1 MNSLSAQSL
10 VPLICEAGDAVRA
23 IYVRGAVE
31 YSLKEDQS
39 FLTEADHASQ
49 WIITHGLAAMAPDI
63 PVLSEEAKV
72 VDYSARKNWKEY
84 FLIDPVDGTR
94 EFVKRIPEFTVNIAL
109 VRHGKPVIGLVHLP
123 MEGVTYI
130 GEEGAGAY
138 RIKQTTERLPLHRDA
153 NRRFTVFLSR
163 TDFSP
168 SLEQLLTKLS
178 NPDVKRMGSSL
189 KFCLIAEGAGDL
201 YPRLKPSMEWDT
213 AAGTVV
219 VEQSG
224 GIVCDLS
231 GESILYNREDL
242 VNPPFYAGSKYLEDK
257 IPDWKRLLLDKSA

>member
-1 MNSLSAQSL
+1 MHSLDTQSL
-10 VPLICEAGDAVRA
+10 IPLICEAGDSVRA
-23 IYVRGAVE
+23 IYDRGTVE
-31 YSLKEDQS
+31 YSLKEDRS

-49 WIITHGLAAMAPDI
+49 RILAEGLAAIAPDI
-63 PVLSEEAKV
+63 PVLSEEAKAV
-72 VDYSARKNWKEY
+72 EYSIRKNWEEY

-109 VRHGKPVIGLVHLP
+109 IRRGRPVIGLVHLP
-123 MEGVTYI
+123 MERITYI
-130 GEEGAGAY
+130 GEDGAGAY
-138 RIKQTTERLPLHRDA
+138 RIKQTAERLPLKSGGNARL
-153 NRRFTVFLSR
+153 TVLLSR

-168 SLEQLLTKLS
+168 PLENLLMKLS

-189 KFCLIAEGAGDL
+189 KFCLVAEGFADL

-231 GESILYNREDL
+231 GGDILYNREDL
-242 VNPPFYAGSKYLEDK
+242 VNPPFYVGSKYLEDK
-257 IPDWKRLLLDKSA
+257 IPDWKGLLLEKSA